1 MYAVIMAGG
10 AGRRFWPLSRSRKP
24 KQLLNILGE
33 ETLLRQTADRLP
45 PLIEGHE
52 TVVVTSKSY
61 YQNVLQELPH
71 IPPENIVAEPSGRNT
86 AACLAIGAAI
96 IKRYDPDAPIALIP
110 ADHHIGDAE
119 SFRSALQA
127 AGEIARLGENL
138 VTLGVEPTRPETGYG
153 YIQKGEL
160 ASDKGGFQVYRATR
174 FVEKPDA
181 HRAEQFFRGR
191 SHLWNSGIF
200 VLTANTAHRLMELH
214 LPRLYQGML
223 KIEGAFGRADFE
235 DVMAEVYAGLES
247 VSIDYGVAEKASHV
261 FVIPVNFGWSDI
273 GSWKSLYELM
283 PKGEGGNVQVGR
295 SLCLDTTNSLIYS
308 SGRFIAAIGLEDIL
322 IIDAGDA
329 ILVCPMGRDQDIKK
343 LVELMENRGM
353 EEYL

>member
-1 MYAVIMAGG
+1 MAGG
-10 AGRRFWPLSRSRKP
+10 AGRRFWPLSRGRKP

-33 ETLLRQTADRLP
+33 ETLLKQTAERLS
-45 PLIEGHE
+45 PLIEGHK
-52 TVVVTSKSY
+52 TIVITSKSHY
-61 YQNVLQELPH
+61 RDVLKELPH

-86 AACLAIGAAI
+86 AACMAIGAAI
-96 IKRYDPDAPIALIP
+96 IKRHDPNAPMALIP
-110 ADHHIGDAE
+110 ADHHIGDAGN
-119 SFRSALQA
+119 FRSALHA

-138 VTLGVEPTRPETGYG
+138 VTLGVEPGRPETGYG

-160 ASDKGGFQVYRATR
+160 TSASGGFEVYRAAN

-181 HRAEQFFRGR
+181 QRAERFFRDR

-200 VLTANTAHRLMELH
+200 VLTANTAHTLINLH

-223 KIEGAFGRADFE
+223 RMGEAFGRADLE
-235 DVMAEVYAGLES
+235 DVMAEVYEGLES
-247 VSIDYGVAEKASHV
+247 ISIDYGVAEKASHV

-273 GSWKSLYELM
+273 GSWKSLYELL

-308 SGRFIAAIGLEDIL
+308 SGRFIAAIGLENML
-322 IIDAGDA
+322 VIDAGDA
-329 ILVCPMGRDQDIKK
+329 LLVCPMGRDQDIKK
-343 LVELMENRGM
+343 LVELMENKGM
-353 EEYL
+353 EEHL